1 MGCLATTQV
10 AGGVKAEMGNALGLQ
25 RVAWNVQAKLFLQA
39 LGPADLQTV
48 FLIPWLEPKPK
59 GQYLRCE
66 PHSLPRSAQCPLI
79 RAGCAN
85 GAHVCLYKI
94 EATVVIVF

>member
-48 FLIPWLEPKPK
+48 FLIP
-59 GQYLRCE
+59 
-66 PHSLPRSAQCPLI
+66 
-79 RAGCAN
+79 
-85 GAHVCLYKI
+85 
-94 EATVVIVF
+94 